1 MSLSGNLR
9 RLLRN
14 ALGLGANDAIN
25 ELCDAVDNATTLLG
39 SNTAAE
45 NAVLAGASAGTVIA
59 SKAVVADANK
69 DVVSF
74 RRLGADFVTE
84 TPGSATSAGT
94 VFANATQL
102 SGAFNKV
109 TNTVTNRGVILDPGY
124 VGALHTVVNTSATN
138 DLKVYPP
145 AGASLDFGTVAVT
158 LGTRASMLLKQH
170 AADQFYRVG
179 TLSL

>member
-1 MSLSGNLR
+1 MGLAAIVRWVLGK
-9 RLLRN
+9 
-14 ALGLGANDAIN
+14 GLGAGSNDVVN
-25 ELCDAVDNATTLLG
+25 ELCDAVDASTNLL
-39 SNTAAE
+39 SAA
-45 NAVLAGASAGTVIA
+45 AGEVEA

-124 VGALHTVVNTSATN
+124 AGALHTVVNTSATN